1 MFTPSFHS
9 EVLGTLRTIFVALQS
24 GGTFMSFAMKNPC
37 RLSIFGSELKPEAVE
52 GAIFNTDNLDFFILM
67 N

>member
-1 MFTPSFHS
+1 
-9 EVLGTLRTIFVALQS
+9 
-24 GGTFMSFAMKNPC
+24 MSFAMQNPC

-67 N
+67 NWYCLSANVFMIIGRLRKK